1 MVALLLA
8 GLKLLIPAIVSL
20 IVPAVSFFIY
30 YKFVDWFIAIA
41 LGAISEIGV
50 INLSVSSF
58 AGWIMVQLR
67 MAECLSVYL
76 AAVTLGFCL
85 RLVRR

>member
-20 IVPAVSFFIY
+20 IVPAISFFIY

-41 LGAISEIGV
+41 LGVISDMGGV
-50 INLSVSSF
+50 ALSASGLG
-58 AGWIMVQLR
+58 GWILGQLR
-67 MAECLSVYL
+67 MAECISIYL
-76 AAVTLGFCL
+76 AALTLGFCL
-85 RLVRR
+85 KLVRR